1 MPSPIFTFRMP
12 QKDREALNSMAKIYG
27 APSSGAFVAEMVGVM
42 CSGDSERVKAFV
54 GRLIARA
61 GEQMALQFGRQ
72 IDEVMGSKP
81 APKPVK
87 ALPLP
92 RKGGRRAKR
101 SK

>member
-1 MPSPIFTFRMP
+1 MS
-12 QKDREALNSMAKIYG
+12 KVYG
-27 APSSGAFVAEMVGVM
+27 AKSPSAFVAEMVGVM
-42 CSGDSERVKAFV
+42 CSGDTERVKAFV

-72 IDEVMGSKP
+72 IDAVMGEKP

-87 ALPLP
+87 ALPAP

-101 SK
+101 AK